1 MAPRDVALT
10 RADAC
15 VEFRNVSKS
24 YDGKHQAVDNLS
36 CTIRRGEFLTF
47 LGPSGSGKTTALMM
61 LAGFETPSSGE
72 ILLNHR
78 SLASQPP
85 QQRNMGVVFQNYA
98 LFPHMSVAQNIRFPL
113 AVRGIAARESRER
126 VAQAL
131 ELVQLR
137 GFDKRRP
144 AELSGGQQ
152 QRVALARALVFNP
165 DVVLMDEPLGAL
177 DQRLRE
183 QLQLDIKRIQMEL
196 GITVLYVTHD
206 QDEALRMSDRI
217 AVFAHGRVLQLAAP
231 RELYEEPTSAFVAQF
246 VGQNNQ
252 LEGVIVSTEQDRCV
266 VRTTHGLIVR
276 ARMVGACAIAAP
288 ILLAIRPERIGVG
301 EPRQAANAFQAV
313 VKEVAYLGDHLRVQL
328 ALNEYESVFAKATQT
343 PREGWQVGARLTVC
357 WDTESCRAF
366 PVENRAAGEGLS

>member
-1 MAPRDVALT
+1 MAPRDIALA

-24 YDGKHQAVDNLS
+24 YDGKQLAVDNLS
-36 CTIRRGEFLTF
+36 CRIRRGEFLTF

-61 LAGFETPSSGE
+61 LAGFETPTSGE
-72 ILLNHR
+72 ILLNGQ
-78 SLASQPP
+78 SLARRPP
-85 QQRNMGVVFQNYA
+85 HRRNMGVVFQNYA
-98 LFPHMSVAQNIRFPL
+98 LFPHMTVAENVRFPL
-113 AVRGIAARESRER
+113 AVRRLATVESRER

-137 GFDKRRP
+137 GLDKRRP

-183 QLQLDIKRIQMEL
+183 QLQLDIKRIQTEL
-196 GITVLYVTHD
+196 GITVVYVTHD

-217 AVFAHGRVLQLAAP
+217 AVFAQGRVLQLSSP
-231 RELYEEPTSAFVAQF
+231 RELYEEPASAFVAQF

-252 LEGVIVSTEQDRCV
+252 LQGVIVSAEADRCV
-266 VRTTHGLIVR
+266 VRTTHGVIVR
-276 ARMVGACAIAAP
+276 ARLAAAGRASDP
-288 ILLAIRPERIGVG
+288 TLLAIRPECIALG
-301 EPRQAANAFQAV
+301 EPRQGTNVFEAV
-313 VKEVAYLGDHLRVQL
+313 VKEAAYHGDHMRVQL
-328 ALNEYESVFAKATQT
+328 ALNEHESVVAKATQA
-343 PREGWQVGARLTVC
+343 PAGGWVVGARTILS
-357 WDTESCRAF
+357 WRAESCRAF
-366 PVENRAAGEGLS
+366 PAETLEQREVAA

>member
-1 MAPRDVALT
+1 
-10 RADAC
+10 
-15 VEFRNVSKS
+15 
-24 YDGKHQAVDNLS
+24 
-36 CTIRRGEFLTF
+36 
-47 LGPSGSGKTTALMM
+47 
-61 LAGFETPSSGE
+61 
-72 ILLNHR
+72 
-78 SLASQPP
+78 
-85 QQRNMGVVFQNYA
+85 
-98 LFPHMSVAQNIRFPL
+98 
-113 AVRGIAARESRER
+113 

-328 ALNEYESVFAKATQT
+328 ALNEHESVFAKATQT
-343 PREGWQVGARLTVC
+343 PCEGWQVGARLTVC

-366 PVENRAAGEGLS
+366 PVESRAAGEGLS